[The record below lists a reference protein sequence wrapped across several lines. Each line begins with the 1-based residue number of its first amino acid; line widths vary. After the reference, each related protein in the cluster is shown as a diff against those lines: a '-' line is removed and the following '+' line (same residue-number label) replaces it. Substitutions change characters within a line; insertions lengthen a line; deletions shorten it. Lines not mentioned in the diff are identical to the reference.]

1 MKEDAN
7 LKNQL
12 LGYLFGSACGDALG
26 RPVEHFSLEEIK
38 AKYGEKGI
46 PEIPP
51 DSPWTD
57 DTQIMLVLA
66 RALLRGA
73 ELEPEDFMPIL
84 AEEFVKWLDEPDLG
98 AGETCKG
105 AAARLREGFHW
116 SESGIKESKKCG
128 SLMRSG
134 IIGFIYR
141 NNPEKLLEV
150 ASLSGKISHCHPT
163 ADAACIAGTYAVK
176 LALDGVR
183 PEEMF
188 DPLLKVTA
196 GISEEFTKAFEEAYE
211 LAKRDMSDEEALR
224 KIGQGWYA
232 EETFALSCFCMLRY
246 PDDYKKVVQT
256 AVNITGDSDSVGAV
270 AGGIMGARLGIEAV
284 PENWV
289 QALLGKKNLE
299 SMVDPLLEKYEM
311 VSKRVGER

>member
-1 MKEDAN
+1 MKAAN
-7 LKNQL
+7 IKDRL

-38 AKYGEKGI
+38 ARYGEKGI
-46 PEIPP
+46 LEIPP

-57 DTQIMLVLA
+57 DTQVMLVLA

-73 ELEPEDFMPIL
+73 ELEPEEFMSIL
-84 AEEFVKWLDEPDLG
+84 SEEFVKWLDEPDLG

-105 AAARLREGFHW
+105 AAFRLREGFHW
-116 SESGIKESKKCG
+116 RESGIKESKKCG

-134 IIGFIYR
+134 ILGFIYR
-141 NNPEKLLEV
+141 NDPEKLLEI

-163 ADAACIAGTYAVK
+163 ANAACIAGAYAVK

-188 DPLLKVTA
+188 SPLLKVTA
-196 GISEEFTKAFEEAYE
+196 GISAEFTEAFEEAYE
-211 LAKRDMSDEEALR
+211 LAQGDLGDEEALR
-224 KIGQGWYA
+224 KIGQGWDA

-246 PDDYKKVVQT
+246 PDDYKKTVRA

-270 AGGIMGARLGIEAV
+270 AGGIMGARLGLEAL
-284 PENWV
+284 PENWIK
-289 QALLGKKNLE
+289 ALRGKETLE
-299 SMVDPLLEKYEM
+299 DMVGPLLEKYER
-311 VSKRVGER
+311 VSTKAGKA